1 MTGRSY
7 DLVAAGAG
15 VLFIVL
21 GGAYLLDA
29 LDVWDAE
36 ARVVLPL
43 LVIGLGW
50 RCSSGRSC
58 ARTRR
63 RSAVSRP

>member
-1 MTGRSY
+1 MTGRGY
-7 DLVAAGAG
+7 DLVAAGTG

-43 LVIGLGW
+43 LVIGLGLALLF
-50 RCSSGRSC
+50 G
-58 ARTRR
+58 ALTRKDEE
-63 RSAVSRP
+63 A